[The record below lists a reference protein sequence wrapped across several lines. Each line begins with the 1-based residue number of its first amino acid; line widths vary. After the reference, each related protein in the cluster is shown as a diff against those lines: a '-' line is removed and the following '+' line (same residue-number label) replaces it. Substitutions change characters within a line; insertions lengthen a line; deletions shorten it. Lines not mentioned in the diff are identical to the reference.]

1 LIHALRAS
9 GDSLQQ
15 VATGIKQ
22 ITDQLQNGSGVGAAV
37 ISDSTISRDLQI
49 SMANIKTGTEAF
61 KQNMEALKHNFLLRR
76 YFRNQEKQK
85 QKNQT
90 P

>member
-1 LIHALRAS
+1 
-9 GDSLQQ
+9 
-15 VATGIKQ
+15 
-22 ITDQLQNGSGVGAAV
+22 
-37 ISDSTISRDLQI
+37 
-49 SMANIKTGTEAF
+49 MANIKTGTEAF